1 MVTHEIVM
9 VIVFFLII
17 GILIYIDLEVLNKRS
32 HVISTKEAALYSLMW
47 ISIALLFNLGVF
59 FYIGKDK
66 AIEFLT
72 AYLVEESLSVDNLFV
87 FVVILEKFNIHR
99 KYQPRVLKWGI
110 LGAIIFRAIFIVA
123 GIELIKMFEWMIY
136 IFGMVLI
143 YTGIKLFLEKD
154 KTIEPEKSRILRLLR
169 RWFPVT
175 FRSSS
180 GKFFVKKMGKRFMTR
195 MFLALVL
202 IETTDII
209 FAFDSIPAVIAITRD
224 PFIAYT
230 SNIFAVLGLRS
241 LYFLISNLVV
251 LFRFLKYGVAT
262 ILVFVGIKMLLS
274 HYYHIPNFLSL
285 LVIVG
290 VLGIS
295 ILMSVLIPAGGDKS
309 SREPL

>member
-1 MVTHEIVM
+1 MVNHEIVM
-9 VIVFFLII
+9 IIVFFLII
-17 GILIYIDLEVLNKRS
+17 GTLIYIDLEVLNKRS
-32 HVISTKEAALYSLMW
+32 HVISTKEAALYSFMW
-47 ISIALLFNLGVF
+47 ISIALLFNAGVY
-59 FYIGKDK
+59 FYVGREK

-87 FVVILEKFNIHR
+87 FVVILEKFSIHR
-99 KYQPRVLKWGI
+99 RYQPRVLKWGI

-123 GIELIKMFEWMIY
+123 GIELIKVFEWMIY
-136 IFGMVLI
+136 IFGLVLI

-154 KTIEPEKSRILRLLR
+154 KTVEPEKSRTLKLIR

-175 FRSSS
+175 VRSTE
-180 GKFFVKKMGKRFMTR
+180 GKFFIKRMGKRFITR

-241 LYFLISNLVV
+241 LFFLISNLVV

-262 ILVFVGIKMLLS
+262 ILIFVGIKMLLS

-285 LVIVG
+285 LVIV
-290 VLGIS
+290 VILGIS
-295 ILMSVLIPAGGDKS
+295 ILLSLVIPEGKDRDQA
-309 SREPL
+309 L